1 MDNGTTRR
9 ILLRNLFR
17 RQLTGERRNSH
28 AGGFQRPALSLAQ
41 YGIETTRS
49 LQIQYRSNDSIE
61 FFKLQGKI
69 QLISRENFTIISGLY
84 LKHL

>member
-1 MDNGTTRR
+1 MDNGTTRH
-9 ILLRNLFR
+9 ILLRNPFR

-49 LQIQYRSNDSIE
+49 SQIQYRSNDSIE
-61 FFKLQGKI
+61 SFKLQGQI
-69 QLISRENFTIISGLY
+69 HRNSRENFTIISGL
-84 LKHL
+84 HLRHL